1 MDRSLE
7 ECTSLIYEDN
17 IDMALI
23 KIANANTILDVIFWL
38 NVLK

>member
-7 ECTSLIYEDN
+7 ECTSLIYEDD
-17 IDMALI
+17 IDMAL
-23 KIANANTILDVIFWL
+23 IANANTILDVIFWL